1 MRDTWIPK
9 CERDMSVGGPA
20 CTGRSPRACARET
33 KRCHAD
39 GTGPV
44 FPVYDGG
51 TAFSAYMRACMKQS
65 RWPGVGIR
73 PEVWALVSLF
83 MY

>member
-1 MRDTWIPK
+1 MRDTWIPA
-9 CERDMSVGGPA
+9 CERDMSAGGPA

-33 KRCHAD
+33 KWCHAD
-39 GTGPV
+39 GTVPV

-51 TAFSAYMRACMKQS
+51 ITFSAYTRARVKRS

-73 PEVWALVSLF
+73 PDVWALVSLF